1 MRKSGLIIIFVML
14 MTFLAGCQQEVEH
27 TAPAIRDR
35 DSVPVMT
42 SYGVNALISDSGVIK
57 YRIVTERWEV
67 NQNVNPSRWIFNKGV
82 FLEAFDEHF
91 HIYSYLQADTA
102 YYYDKNR
109 IWELHGRVHILT
121 KDGLRFSSNEL
132 FWDENQH
139 EIYSNKFSRLITPER
154 TLQGIYFRSDEKMT
168 KYFVSNTKGSFVKG
182 NMMSSEND
190 TMRTA
195 PDTMKS
201 KLRPQAVP
209 RPKNTSIPLMH

>member
-1 MRKSGLIIIFVML
+1 MRKSWFFMVCLVFVSSLI
-14 MTFLAGCQQEVEH
+14 ACQQEVEH
-27 TAPAIRDR
+27 TAPAIHDR

-67 NQNVNPSRWIFNKGV
+67 NQNVKPSRWIFNKGV

-102 YYYDKNR
+102 YYFDQNR
-109 IWELHGRVHILT
+109 VWELHGRVHVLT
-121 KDGLRFSSNEL
+121 KDGLRFSSDEL

-139 EIYSNKFSRLITPER
+139 EIYSNKFSRLVTPDR
-154 TLQGIYFRSDEKMT
+154 TLQGNYFRSDEQMT

-182 NMMSSEND
+182 DMSSGGND
-190 TMRTA
+190 TMRNV

-201 KLRPQAVP
+201 KVRPQAVP
-209 RPKNTSIPLMH
+209 RPKNTSIPLTH